1 MKRLLSWL
9 NWFDRAAIIVLLTLL
24 VAVVFLQVASRFV
37 FKLPI
42 EWSEEMARFL
52 FIWFCWLGCSYATV
66 SFHHIRITAHLRL
79 LPPVLAK
86 FLLQLGDLLWIG
98 FNAVVVVGGIM
109 YLGSILEYP
118 YRSMITDINMLWI
131 FLPIPVIFLVFTLRV
146 VANLL
151 RPDYV
156 EQTLGEQE
164 REAAEEVEIASSNAN
179 HSSDRTSKP

>member
-179 HSSDRTSKP
+179 HSSGRTSKP

>member
-37 FKLPI
+37 FNLPI

-146 VANLL
+146 FVNLL